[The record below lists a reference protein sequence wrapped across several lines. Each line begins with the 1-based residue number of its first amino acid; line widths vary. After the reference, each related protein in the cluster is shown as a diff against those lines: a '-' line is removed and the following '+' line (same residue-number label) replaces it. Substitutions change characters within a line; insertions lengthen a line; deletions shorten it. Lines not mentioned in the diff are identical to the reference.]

1 MGYHKY
7 EDEYWNSA
15 LEKLGSNVD
24 NTIVFEDAL
33 YCIDTVDK
41 MGFKIVGITDESTV
55 NDYDVIDEKVEQ
67 YIESY
72 DDLDYDLFK

>member
-1 MGYHKY
+1 
-7 EDEYWNSA
+7 A

-24 NTIVFEDAL
+24 DTIVFEDAL

-41 MGFKIVGITDESTV
+41 MGFKIVEITDESTV
-55 NDYDVIDEKVEQ
+55 NDYDIIDEKVDQ